1 MYHNHIDKD
10 YSHPWYTPDRL
21 DREDEGAARL
31 MHKAGILRFLFP
43 FYGWAI
49 YLYGMPDGS
58 HFFPW
63 SSQRL
68 WKESPTSEYTKC
80 IISTVSLIAWAT
92 VIYLACGQ
100 DLKNVAYYYGA
111 PWVMLGWWLVA
122 VTYLQHH
129 NPDTVVYD
137 DDDWKFVDSAFE
149 TVDRTFGFGIDTLH
163 HHITG
168 KTENHLYTVYSVSP
182 NLLTQPDH
190 LTNTLRRTRGTPL
203 VLHEDPPLQPP
214 NRDKGHQAIHEQ
226 ERTGMDVQE
235 REHVRF
241 RLPNSQILC
250 GVRFQISQST
260 QGWSPSSWRHCCPI
274 SRPKAGVSALAWI
287 CPALEISWREIPQPF
302 HLGWMRTGEDERLAN
317 KACRDAHLQ
326 GTPSR
331 PYSFNQNKMRSN
343 SNTIA
348 ILETEAGTCGGTVI

>member
-1 MYHNHIDKD
+1 
-10 YSHPWYTPDRL
+10 
-21 DREDEGAARL
+21 

-168 KTENHLYTVYSVSP
+168 KTANHLYTVYSMSP
-182 NLLTQPDH
+182 NLLIQPHH
-190 LTNTLRRTRGTPL
+190 LTNTLRRTCGTPP

-214 NRDKGHQAIHEQ
+214 NRHKGHQAIHEQ
-226 ERTGMDVQE
+226 EWTGMDVQE
-235 REHVRF
+235 REHVRLC
-241 RLPNSQILC
+241 LPNAQIFC
-250 GVRFQISQST
+250 GVRLQISQST

-274 SRPKAGVSALAWI
+274 SRPKARVSALALI
-287 CPALEISWREIPQPF
+287 CPALEISCEMPQPF
-302 HLGWMRTGEDERLAN
+302 HLG
-317 KACRDAHLQ
+317 
-326 GTPSR
+326 
-331 PYSFNQNKMRSN
+331 
-343 SNTIA
+343 
-348 ILETEAGTCGGTVI
+348 